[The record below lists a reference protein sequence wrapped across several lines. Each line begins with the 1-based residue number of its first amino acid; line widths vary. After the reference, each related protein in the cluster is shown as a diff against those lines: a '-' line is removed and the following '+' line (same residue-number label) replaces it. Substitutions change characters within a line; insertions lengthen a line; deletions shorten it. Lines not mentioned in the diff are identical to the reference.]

1 MEKAE
6 AVIVGGGVVGC
17 SIAYHLARKG
27 LTGIYLL
34 EKNPLLGSESTG
46 DCVGGIRHQFSTE
59 INIRLS
65 LESSRKF
72 RIFEEEIGTPINYK
86 GHGYLFLATS
96 PQGFEELKERVE
108 LQRRLKVET
117 ELLTPEQVKELVPI
131 ISTEDL
137 LGASFCWQDG
147 SADPY
152 MVTQGYARAAK
163 QLGVKI
169 FTEQE
174 VIGIGVK
181 DGKVRD
187 VKTSSSRIST
197 PLVINAAG
205 PYAARVSK
213 MVGIALPVAPYR
225 RQVFIAKPARVYPN
239 SLPLVVDLEAEFYFK
254 QEGDRFLL
262 CKKIEEESS
271 FNKNLDWSS
280 LTQVASTVIYRLPDF
295 EEAPIVGGWAG
306 LRSITPDNH
315 AILGPVHGIEG
326 FICAVGFSGH
336 GFMHA
341 PITGQL
347 IAELVVDGK
356 TSTLDISPLN
366 PERFTNGQSLKEKNI
381 F

>member
-1 MEKAE
+1 MDTAE
-6 AVIVGGGVVGC
+6 VVIIGGGVVGC

-27 LTGIYLL
+27 VVGIYLL

-65 LESSRKF
+65 RESSRKF
-72 RIFEEEIGTPINYK
+72 QVFEDEIGTPIDYK

-96 PQGFEELKERVE
+96 PQELKALEERVA
-108 LQRRLKVET
+108 LQRRLQVKT
-117 ELLTPEQVKELVPI
+117 EMLTPEQTQELVPI
-131 ISTEDL
+131 INTEDL
-137 LGASFCWQDG
+137 LGASFCRQDG

-152 MVTQGYARAAK
+152 LVTQGYVRAAR
-163 QLGVKI
+163 QLGVKV
-169 FTEQE
+169 FTEKE
-174 VIGIGVK
+174 VIGIEVK
-181 DGKVRD
+181 RGKVRG
-187 VKTSSSRIST
+187 VVTNSGRLST

-205 PYAARVSK
+205 PYAARVSR
-213 MVGIALPVAPYR
+213 MVGIELPVAPYR
-225 RQVFIAKPARVYPN
+225 RQVFIAQPPGAYPN

-271 FNKNLDWSS
+271 FNKNLDWNS
-280 LTQVASTVIYRLPDF
+280 LSQVAPTVIHRLPGF
-295 EEAPIVGGWAG
+295 EEVPIVGGWAG

-315 AILGPVHGIEG
+315 AILGPVPGVEG

-347 IAELVVDGK
+347 IAELVVDGQ
-356 TSTLDISPLN
+356 TSTLDISPLS
-366 PERFTNGQSLKEKNI
+366 PERFTHGTLIKEKNI